1 MPNWVYNEIIFTG
14 APEKVE
20 ALKKQVGATI
30 QVPGQELAVDG
41 EGNYLRD
48 GDGGYIHVD
57 TVFSNE
63 NPVFSFWNIVRP
75 TTPEELGTY
84 KNQGWYDWNINNWG
98 TKWDVAGKDV
108 DVRDDSPGHWH
119 IYFDTAWSPPHEAL
133 VALSE
138 QHPDVEIRNEWR
150 EEQGFGAHQVYSEGT
165 HWVDK
170 EWNIPE
176 SHEEYE
182 EHVGDCYCESEP
194 DEASYPFAD
203 CPRQLSET
211 QLAIAELEKVSDL
224 V

>member
-1 MPNWVYNEIIFTG
+1 MPNWAYNEIIFTG
-14 APEKVE
+14 DPEKVE

-30 QVPGQELAVDG
+30 QVPGVEYVRNEDG
-41 EGNYLRD
+41 TYPVGEDGNMVLR
-48 GDGGYIHVD
+48 D
-57 TVFSNE
+57 TVFSDE

-75 TTPEELGTY
+75 TTPEELETY
-84 KNQGWYDWNINNWG
+84 KNQGWYDWNIANWG

-138 QHPDVEIRNEWR
+138 QHPEVEIRNEWC

-182 EHVGDCYCESEP
+182 ENVGACYCESFAVH
-194 DEASYPFAD
+194 DDYPFAD
-203 CPRQLSET
+203 CPRELSET
-211 QLAIAELEKVSDL
+211 AQAVAELEKVSEL